1 MLHAVT
7 TIKHLPLVWI
17 LTSVCVACGAADST
31 SGPPGPPPHLTID
44 VRYLSPLT
52 AEQRGVVATAVDRWT
67 RALSKDFGNFRFDYA
82 ANTCFPGAPQLNE
95 THHNPLIFI
104 SVGEID
110 GAFGSLALS
119 RICAVSGRDTLP
131 IISQIQLDQ
140 ADLYSMEVQGILLG
154 VITHEMGHAL
164 GFTPGTYTPRNLAG
178 GGTADPYFSGSAARA
193 QFASHGAW
201 YTGATVPLENR
212 NGNGPNDPH
221 WRYEV
226 FRDELMVG
234 EIAVGL
240 RSPLSSI
247 TLGYF
252 NDLGYEVDYSVADS
266 YEVTPLFG
274 DGNRVPPRFTLANDL
289 RTAVPPAVVA
299 PIVSR

>member
-7 TIKHLPLVWI
+7 TIKDLSRLLI
-17 LTSVCVACGAADST
+17 LTSVCVACGADS
-31 SGPPGPPPHLTID
+31 SVGPSGPPPHLTID

-52 AEQRGVVATAVDRWT
+52 AEQQTVVRAAVDKWT
-67 RALSKDFGNFRFDYA
+67 RALSKDFGDFRFNYP
-82 ANTCFPGAPQLNE
+82 ANACFPGEPQLNE
-95 THHNPLIFI
+95 NHHNPLIFI
-104 SVGEID
+104 SVGAID

-131 IISQIQLDQ
+131 IISQIELDR
-140 ADLYSMEVQGILLG
+140 DDIYSMEVQGILQG
-154 VITHEMGHAL
+154 VITHEIGHAL

-178 GGTADPYFSGSAARA
+178 GGTTDPYFSGATARA
-193 QFASHGAW
+193 EFAKHGAW
-201 YTGATVPLENR
+201 YTGTTVPLENR

-240 RSPLSSI
+240 RTPLSTI

-252 NDLGYEVDYSVADS
+252 QDLGYEVDFSVADS

-274 DGNRVPPRFTLANDL
+274 DGSRLLPKVNLANDL
-289 RTAVPPAVVA
+289 RTLVPPAVLM
-299 PIVSR
+299 PLIER